1 MSQLPITSRVKRSPA
16 KSQESGSIDPDKPA
30 KAYFSTPG
38 EDITTTEEVTTRGEL
53 TGKKDAK
60 QMSNEAW
67 KKYLA
72 NETPEQKA
80 KRTKREVKEGLRTP
94 DKVETK
100 TTVEEG
106 KPTTGSVDLK
116 VAQKSDVMQPW
127 EVARMQRTIKKE
139 QRQIRKSKLKQRPEG
154 TSRSAWRKQVKAEEN
169 AAEQQ
174 QFAALSKRNEKARA
188 SGKRGGSSNVA
199 GFDRDRTVGE
209 NTVKR
214 QTEDAK
220 LAQEAKKKENTSNM
234 FKGFVEKASAL
245 PMRSDSPAKKALASG
260 FKMNGYGSKK

>member
-16 KSQESGSIDPDKPA
+16 KSQVSGSIDPEKPA

-38 EDITTTEEVTTRGEL
+38 EDVTTTEEVTTRGAEITKTKDFDKNWDVKKAGGL
-53 TGKKDAK
+53 TYAEWIKKPGNKEKEAK
-60 QMSNEAW
+60 FVASQ
-67 KKYLA
+67 
-72 NETPEQKA
+72 Q
-80 KRTKREVKEGLRTP
+80 EGTGVYEP

-100 TTVEEG
+100 TTVEKG

-139 QRQIRKSKLKQRPEG
+139 QRQIRKSKLKRRPEG
-154 TSRSAWRKQVKAEEN
+154 TSRSAWRKQVKDEEN
-169 AAEQQ
+169 AAEER

-199 GFDRDRTVGE
+199 GFDRNRTAGE

-220 LAQEAKKKENTSNM
+220 LAQEAKKKVKTSNM
-234 FKGFVEKASAL
+234 FKGFVEKAS
-245 PMRSDSPAKKALASG
+245 G